1 MKKRKVKTLINSII
15 IRIFTKIKGINL
27 IIAMKKQADYIKRI
41 EIKGMWGRKNISWD
55 LRADVQFRAE
65 PDRTGRRCVDQ

>member
-1 MKKRKVKTLINSII
+1 
-15 IRIFTKIKGINL
+15 
-27 IIAMKKQADYIKRI
+27 MKKQADYIKRI

-55 LRADVQFRAE
+55 LRADVSERYREKHDIEQFRAE